1 MPMYQQ
7 YMKCHHPHRPIKEV
21 MEDGHVPMEA
31 GPHDRRGKRL
41 RLTTRGARLGG
52 LLTGWRKVMALL
64 AEDMS

>member
-1 MPMYQQ
+1 
-7 YMKCHHPHRPIKEV
+7 

-31 GPHDRRGKRL
+31 DSHGRRGKRL